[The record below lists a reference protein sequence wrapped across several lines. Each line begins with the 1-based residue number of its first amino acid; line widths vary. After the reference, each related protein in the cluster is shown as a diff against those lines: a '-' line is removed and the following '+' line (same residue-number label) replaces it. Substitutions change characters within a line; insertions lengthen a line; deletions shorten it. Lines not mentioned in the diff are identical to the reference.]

1 MNKIVDPGSIKST
14 KGAMELV
21 LAAKTAGI
29 PYIQRHL
36 KGDFGDI
43 SYEQRKENKKNLESQ
58 TGKVVSEYLLDNGS
72 RLSIVTDFDQ
82 KVTVFCLPGEDY
94 SDLELK
100 LKEAVEC
107 L

>member
-1 MNKIVDPGSIKST
+1 MNKIVDPGSIRST

-43 SYEQRKENKKNLESQ
+43 SYEQKKENKKNLESK
-58 TGKVVSEYLLDNGS
+58 TGKVVSEYLLGNGS

-94 SDLELK
+94 RDLELK

>member
-1 MNKIVDPGSIKST
+1 MNKIVDPGSIRST

-29 PYIQRHL
+29 PYMKRHL

-43 SYEQRKENKKNLESQ
+43 SYEQKKENKKNLESK
-58 TGKVVSEYLLDNGS
+58 TGKAISEYILSNGY

-94 SDLELK
+94 
-100 LKEAVEC
+100 KEAVEC